1 MKRLVIIGGVAA
13 GASAAAKA
21 RRTSE
26 DIEIILVEAGP
37 YVSFANCGLPYYLGG
52 EITDRD
58 SLFVSDADTFIRRFN
73 VDVRLNTTAESINY
87 RKKTVLLSCGNGQRE
102 ELGYDRLVVA
112 TGAEAVIPG
121 IEGLDSA
128 DGVYTLK
135 TVPDV
140 DGITERIETVG
151 KGTELR
157 ALVIGGG
164 YIGLETAE
172 QLRTR
177 GFCVTLVELADQ
189 LIPVMDREMTMTA
202 TRALVQSGVEVV
214 LGEAVIQFKPG
225 LSGEQIAVTSGHR
238 DIVFD
243 LCILSV
249 GVRPLVKL
257 AADAGLE
264 LGSSGAIK
272 VDEFQR
278 TSEPSIYAAGDNSE
292 TIHMVL
298 DKPVCIPLAGPA
310 NKAGRAAGLNAAYD
324 LIGKPGD
331 DPGRLKLK
339 GVLGTSV
346 VRVAGVT
353 AAVTGIT
360 EGQAISNKIDYRV
373 TYMSGL
379 DHAGYYPGAESMY
392 LKLLWAPGTERLLG
406 AQSCGGRGVDKRIDI
421 IATAIMG
428 GMGIQDLE
436 QLDLCY
442 APPFGNAKDVT
453 VQAGF
458 AANNSRKGIM
468 PEITAG
474 ELLKMLESEEHP
486 VVIDV
491 RSPKE
496 YNHGHVPNAENLPL
510 SQIRDRKNEVPSTG
524 KVALYCLSGYRS
536 YVAQRILMN
545 AGWENVYNV
554 QGGYQMIQLF
564 SGLPPEGIPE
574 QHTCLTAAQ
583 VAENSLSEPVTRE

>member
-26 DIEIILVEAGP
+26 NIEIVLVEAGP

-52 EITDRD
+52 EISDRD

-73 VDVRLNTTAESINY
+73 VDVRLNTTAESIN
-87 RKKTVLLSCGNGQRE
+87 RKKKTVLLSTCDGQQE
-102 ELGYDRLVVA
+102 ELGYDRLVLA
-112 TGAEAVIPG
+112 TGAEALIPR
-121 IEGLDSA
+121 IEGLDTA
-128 DGVYTLK
+128 VGVYTLK

-140 DGITERIETVG
+140 DAITKRIEEVG
-151 KGTELR
+151 TSPELR

-172 QLRTR
+172 QLRVR
-177 GFCVTLVELADQ
+177 GFSVTLVELADQ
-189 LIPVMDREMTMTA
+189 LVPVMDKEMTLTA
-202 TRALVQSGVEVV
+202 TRALEKSGVEVI
-214 LGEAVIQFKPG
+214 LGEAVVEFKTG
-225 LSGEQIAVTSGHR
+225 VSGEQIAVTSGKR
-238 DIVFD
+238 NIVFD

-249 GVRPLVKL
+249 GVRPSVKL
-257 AADAGLE
+257 AVDAGLE
-264 LGSSGAIK
+264 LGSSRAIK
-272 VDEFQR
+272 VDDFQR
-278 TSEPSIYAAGDNSE
+278 TGDPLIYAAGDNSE
-292 TIHMVL
+292 TKHMVL
-298 DKPVCIPLAGPA
+298 GEPVCIPLAGPA

-324 LIGKPGD
+324 LMGKPED

-360 EGQAISNKIDYRV
+360 EGQAIKFGIDYRV
-373 TYMSGL
+373 TFMSGL

-392 LKLLWAPGTERLLG
+392 LKLLWSPETEKLLG

-428 GMGIQDLE
+428 GMGIRDLE

-442 APPFGNAKDVT
+442 APPFGNAKDILI
-453 VQAGF
+453 QAGF
-458 AANNSRKGIM
+458 SANNSRKGVM
-468 PEITAG
+468 PEMTAG
-474 ELLKMLESEEHP
+474 ELLKMLESGKPP

-491 RSPKE
+491 RSPEE
-496 YNHGHVPNAENLPL
+496 YKHGHIPNALNLPL
-510 SQIRDRKNEVPSTG
+510 SHIRTRKSEVPTTG
-524 KVALYCLSGYRS
+524 TVAIHCLGGYRS

-545 AGWENVYNV
+545 SGWDNVINV

-564 SGLPPEGIPE
+564 AGLPPGGVLE
-574 QHTCLTAAQ
+574 QYSCQTADP
-583 VAENSLSEPVTRE
+583 VPGKTSLGSSIKK

>member
-26 DIEIILVEAGP
+26 DIEIVLVEAGP

-52 EITDRD
+52 EIEKRD
-58 SLFVSDADTFIRRFN
+58 SLFVSDAETFIRRFN
-73 VDVRLNTTAESINY
+73 VDVRLNTTAKSIN
-87 RKKTVLLSCGNGQRE
+87 RGKKTVLLENAKGQQE
-102 ELGYDRLVVA
+102 NLSYDRLVLA
-112 TGAEAVIPG
+112 TGAEALIPR

-128 DGVYTLK
+128 AGVYTLK

-140 DGITERIETVG
+140 DSITERIAEVG
-151 KGTELR
+151 EDSELR

-172 QLRTR
+172 QLRVR
-177 GFCVTLVELADQ
+177 GFSVTLVELADQ
-189 LIPVMDREMTMTA
+189 LVPVMDREMTLTA
-202 TRALVQSGVEVV
+202 TRALEQSGVEVV
-214 LGEAVIQFKPG
+214 LGEAVVKFETG
-225 LSGEQIAVTSGHR
+225 LSGEQIAVTSGKR
-238 DIVFD
+238 KIVFD

-249 GVRPLVKL
+249 GVRPSVKL

-264 LGSSGAIK
+264 LGDSGAIK
-272 VDEFQR
+272 VDDFQR
-278 TSEPSIYAAGDNSE
+278 TSDLSVYAAGDNSE
-292 TIHMVL
+292 TRHMVL
-298 DKPVCIPLAGPA
+298 GKPVCIPLAGPA

-324 LIGKPGD
+324 LMGKPED
-331 DPGRLKLK
+331 DPCRLKLK

-353 AAVTGIT
+353 AAVTGLT
-360 EGQAISNKIDYRV
+360 EGQAVKSGINYQV

-379 DHAGYYPGAESMY
+379 DHAGYYPGAEPMY
-392 LKLLWAPGTERLLG
+392 LKLLWNPETEKLLG
-406 AQSCGGRGVDKRIDI
+406 AQSCGGKGVDKRIDI

-442 APPFGNAKDVT
+442 APPFGSAKDV
-453 VQAGF
+453 VIQAGF
-458 AANNSRKGIM
+458 SANNSRKGVM
-468 PEITAG
+468 PEMTAG
-474 ELLKMLESEEHP
+474 ELLDMLKSENPP

-491 RSPKE
+491 RSPE
-496 YNHGHVPNAENLPL
+496 EFRHGHIPSALNLPL
-510 SQIRDRKNEVPSTG
+510 SHIRARKSEVPRTG
-524 KVALYCLSGYRS
+524 KVALHCLGGYRS

-545 AGWENVYNV
+545 SGWDNVINV

-564 SGLPPEGIPE
+564 AGLRPGGVPE
-574 QHTCLTAAQ
+574 QHTCLTTDQDPEDA
-583 VAENSLSEPVTRE
+583 S